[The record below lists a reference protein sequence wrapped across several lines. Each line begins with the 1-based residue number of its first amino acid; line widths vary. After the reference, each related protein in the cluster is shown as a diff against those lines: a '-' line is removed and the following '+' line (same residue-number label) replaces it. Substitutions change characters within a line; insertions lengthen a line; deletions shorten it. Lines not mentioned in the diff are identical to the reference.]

1 MFRPFSCT
9 FMYFFHE
16 VFVNSHAL
24 IGNNRNKSYFK
35 RKKLYSKR
43 LFKKMQQELFQKNN
57 LYSKIPDWWLTKTS
71 SLPNLVL
78 ILSSS
83 FFPIKILLETHKRS
97 GIWFNLMLK
106 TFARKTQICNVWKEI
121 CKSVWTFDD
130 HFLVNSHCPKS
141 SGEIKYEMW
150 LSVFGLYNK
159 LWSEVCFKSTVRLA
173 ELNI

>member
-1 MFRPFSCT
+1 MRCLSIEMHLLET
-9 FMYFFHE
+9 TTTRG
-16 VFVNSHAL
+16 
-24 IGNNRNKSYFK
+24 I
-35 RKKLYSKR
+35 SKETSFIQR
-43 LFKKMQQELFQKNN
+43 
-57 LYSKIPDWWLTKTS
+57 IPKWGLTKTS

-83 FFPIKILLETHKRS
+83 FFPIKILLETHKSS

-130 HFLVNSHCPKS
+130 HFLVNSHCPQS

-159 LWSEVCFKSTVRLA
+159 LWSEVCFKSTVRLIYK
-173 ELNI
+173 NVQ